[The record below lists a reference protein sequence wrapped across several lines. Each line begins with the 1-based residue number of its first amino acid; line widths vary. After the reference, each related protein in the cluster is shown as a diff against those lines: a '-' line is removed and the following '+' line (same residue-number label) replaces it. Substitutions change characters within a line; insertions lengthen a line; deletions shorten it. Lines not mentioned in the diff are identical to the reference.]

1 MPYRYSPPKPARI
14 ADLRQASE
22 TLTDD
27 AEVVAPPADNVAE
40 APEAAQDVLEDSLE
54 APEPVKRKRGR
65 PRKNPA

>member
-1 MPYRYSPPKPARI
+1 MPYRYHPPTPARI
-14 ADLRQASE
+14 ADLRQASA
-22 TLTDD
+22 TSADD